1 MTYIALLWFDYA
13 LTLPAEVHGIW
24 NRGITG
30 ATALYLIT
38 RYAALTER
46 VMLVAMVGLW
56 SISDEVRP
64 IPAVHSYPPSDAR
77 LSQACNVLGN
87 TNAACAFL
95 FYLSFSSEY
104 TLQGQKIRAYMIPLL
119 SGAQSSRYFECT
131 ASATVIGESLQ

>member
-77 LSQACNVLGN
+77 LPRLVMSSEIPTPRVL
-87 TNAACAFL
+87 
-95 FYLSFSSEY
+95 FSSICHSQVSTRCRGRKY
-104 TLQGQKIRAYMIPLL
+104 ALT
-119 SGAQSSRYFECT
+119 
-131 ASATVIGESLQ
+131 